1 MILLTSIMTEWQLSM
16 AAFVLCNLAVAAI
29 LYPILA
35 AILAS
40 STSSSLSSSSLIRES
55 VSLGSKE
62 DDEECAN
69 AQQLSLPP
77 SDFQRWF
84 DEALQRNASMQKL
97 SSKVKDHGTRPDEC
111 KEIQET
117 NNTMFSMLSDR
128 LNIHNDRLGRIHQ
141 VLMSQHAVA

>member
-1 MILLTSIMTEWQLSM
+1 MIPLTSMITEWQQAM

-40 STSSSLSSSSLIRES
+40 STSSSFSSSSLIRES

-62 DDEECAN
+62 DDEECAD

-84 DEALQRNASMQKL
+84 DEALQRNTSMQKL
-97 SSKVKDHGTRPDEC
+97 SSKVKDHGTRLDEC

-128 LNIHNDRLGRIHQ
+128 LNILISTTTG
-141 VLMSQHAVA
+141 LVAFTKC

>member
-40 STSSSLSSSSLIRES
+40 STSSSLSSSSLIREF
-55 VSLGSKE
+55 SLGSKE
-62 DDEECAN
+62 DDEECAD

-97 SSKVKDHGTRPDEC
+97 SSKVKDHGTRLDEC

-128 LNIHNDRLGRIHQ
+128 LNILISTTTG
-141 VLMSQHAVA
+141 LVAFTKC